1 MSQAN
6 RTLWENW
13 LSLSCGW
20 MRSTLVSLGCW
31 FASLRV
37 GFPLK
42 SHSMFLSQQDT
53 IPENRRKGHAASKK
67 VHKYYKWP
75 LQANWTCLKMDWN
88 LPLSSIHE
96 RLRKLRVPTISFF
109 VLIVHVQL
117 ADEICHETPLNLVF
131 SQFRPKY
138 SGNPAKSQSWV
149 RDFDFDFEALEF
161 ESKCLALISTHRH
174 VLQGHPIF
182 LGGVMKPKLG

>member
-1 MSQAN
+1 
-6 RTLWENW
+6 
-13 LSLSCGW
+13 
-20 MRSTLVSLGCW
+20 MRSTLISVGCW

-67 VHKYYKWP
+67 VHKYCKWP
-75 LQANWTCLKMDWN
+75 LQANWTCLKTDWN

-109 VLIVHVQL
+109 VLIVL
-117 ADEICHETPLNLVF
+117 IEICHETPLNLVF
-131 SQFRPKY
+131 SQFRLKE
-138 SGNPAKSQSWV
+138 NPAKSQSWV

-161 ESKCLALISTHRH
+161 VSKCLALLSTHRH
-174 VLQGHPIF
+174 VLQGYPIF
-182 LGGVMKPKLG
+182 WENMKPKLG